1 MDNKPNVSR
10 ARQKR
15 TREQTRDSTRHH
27 NCLTTRLVLSYLFL
41 LSALLFM
48 LNLGRDIVI
57 TDLTPGQ
64 LAPSTL
70 QARVDFTTTDLAATQ
85 LKRERVKASLPPVVV
100 VREQPLS
107 EIRRTLESFFDQLE
121 KTSSE
126 EADSGNAPG
135 HSERDFQEDLRLLNL
150 PKELASSPA
159 DFADMDLEPLRRAL
173 LRQTETTWRR
183 GILSTRDRESGF
195 QGNVPGQTVQLGPG
209 GPERD
214 LTGFPDSDLAAAL
227 TVEKTGEQ
235 LTIPPAVAAHLEVL
249 LKDLLIPNLMVDPI
263 ATRAVRENRVE
274 SVPPVT
280 LLREKGETLVEARS
294 PVTEQ
299 VMLDLRAHEAK
310 AREME
315 DGGLHLSR
323 TIGQGI
329 YLAIGLAVS
338 LAFLFLFD
346 PPAIRRTN
354 RLLLWV
360 LLTLASVAL
369 GQGLIYLSAHIH
381 LLPGHLVRPLLPMS
395 LAPMLATILYGPR
408 LGLAVGISSSLAHA
422 LRHDMDLT
430 IFFTGLALAVGSA
443 ISVKAIHRRSNVFR
457 AGIWIGGIKVAII
470 AGAGILDLYTPQ
482 IIAHQS
488 LAAFGS
494 GLLAALLVLLL
505 ITPFETLFGV
515 TTDIRLLELS
525 DMSHPLLSR
534 MALEA
539 PGTYHHSLMVAHLAQ
554 AAAREIEA
562 NDLLVRV
569 CAYYHDIGKLTK
581 PEFFIENGQGRQNPH
596 DDLSPSMSRL
606 LIISHVKEGVSL
618 AKRYKLPAV
627 LIEGIEQHHGTSVIQ
642 YFYHRARTRAEESK
656 ESAVQAEDYRYPG
669 PKPRTAEMGLLM
681 MADSIEAAS
690 RSIDKNKPGQVEGL
704 VNEIVQE
711 KINDGQFDRCAIT
724 MEEIN
729 AARRS
734 FIFSL
739 KNMLHG
745 RVEYPKDPKEPED
758 KSSPPPS
765 ASTPRDPSPGK
776 DED

>member
-1 MDNKPNVSR
+1 MDNKSNVSR
-10 ARQKR
+10 SRQQR
-15 TREQTRDSTRHH
+15 TRKQTRENGNHRNT
-27 NCLTTRLVLSYLFL
+27 LTSRLVLSYLFL
-41 LSALLFM
+41 LATLMFT
-48 LNLGRDIVI
+48 LNVGRDIVI

-85 LKRERVKASLPPVVV
+85 LKREREKALVPPVVV
-100 VREQPLS
+100 VREQPLQD
-107 EIRRTLESFFDQLE
+107 IRRTVRTFFEQVE
-121 KTSSE
+121 KLRPPSGTSGQSGE
-126 EADSGNAPG
+126 EI
-135 HSERDFQEDLRLLNL
+135 EREFSEDLRLLNL
-150 PKELASSPA
+150 PADLASCPLDLA
-159 DFADMDLEPLRRAL
+159 DIELKKLRDVV
-173 LRQTETTWRR
+173 LRQVETTWRR
-183 GILSTRDRESGF
+183 GIIAPRDRESGF
-195 QGNVPGQTVQLGPG
+195 QGSVPGQMVRLEPD

-214 LTGFPDSDLAAAL
+214 IAGFPESDTAATLA
-227 TVEKTGEQ
+227 VEKVDASLE
-235 LTIPPAVAAHLEVL
+235 LPAPVAAHLQTL
-249 LKDLLIPNLMVDPI
+249 LKNLLRPNLVVDPI
-263 ATRAVRENRVE
+263 ATRADRERRAETVA
-274 SVPPVT
+274 PVT
-280 LLREKGETLVEARS
+280 LLREKGETLVEARE

-299 VMLDLRAHEAK
+299 VMRDLRAHEEK
-310 AREME
+310 ARQLDE
-315 DGGLHLSR
+315 DGNSLSR
-323 TIGQGI
+323 ALGQSI
-329 YLAIGLAVS
+329 YLAVGLAVS
-338 LAFLFLFD
+338 LAFLCLFD
-346 PPAIRRTN
+346 PPAINRTN
-354 RLLLWV
+354 RLLLWI
-360 LLTLASVAL
+360 LLTLVSVWM
-369 GQGLIYLSAHIH
+369 GQGLIYLSADMQ
-381 LLPGHLVRPLLPMS
+381 LLPGHLVRPLLPMA

-430 IFFTGLALAVGSA
+430 VFFTGLSLAVCSA

-457 AGIWIGGIKVAII
+457 AGIWIGGIKAAII
-470 AGAGILDLYTPQ
+470 AGAGILDLYTWN
-482 IIAHQS
+482 IIALQS
-488 LAAFGS
+488 LTAFGS

-505 ITPFETLFGV
+505 ISPFETLFDV

-554 AAAREIEA
+554 AAARKIGV
-562 NDLLVRV
+562 NDMLVRV

-618 AKRYKLPAV
+618 ARRYKLPGV
-627 LIEGIEQHHGTSVIQ
+627 IIEGIEQHHGTSVIQ

-669 PKPRTAEMGLLM
+669 PPPKTVEMGVLM

-690 RSIDKNKPGQVEGL
+690 RTIDKNKPGQVEGL
-704 VNEIVQE
+704 VNKIIKE
-711 KINDGQFDRCAIT
+711 KVNDGQFDRCAIT
-724 MEEIN
+724 MEQIN

-745 RVEYPKDPKEPED
+745 RVEYPKDPEEKN
-758 KSSPPPS
+758 KSASPS
-765 ASTPRDPSPGK
+765 DSTPREHTPDD
-776 DED
+776 DEN